1 VVGRT
6 PTQTRHVGP
15 LQHTIEVEY
24 LRIRAELD
32 DTVTRRDREQ
42 RRLARSSDPIEQGV
56 ARIYND
62 FLVQVHEI
70 LNTGESIM
78 LATEESGGPVVGRL
92 AVFDEDRDLLLT
104 PWHAPE
110 GQRILTSPHRILVTA
125 GPDGRPQLHPL
136 SADAEELARDIRA
149 KMRTSAQRE
158 SMADPLSTLTTE
170 QAAALRAIGESHGQA
185 VLHGPPG
192 SGKSAIVLVELARR
206 LLTHPQPEAFRVLF
220 VTGSRPLAER
230 ATRLARMLGVA
241 SVTPLPQESVLRTLG
256 VHDGATPVAG
266 TRGAADGRCLTN
278 ALEARFAE
286 LESRLGDDAPIPH
299 PMGSRRPDEI
309 EAVRRIRARRASLPY
324 HLSSKQLRQGLLDEY
339 LTLASRAVAEELTD
353 RAMDKLRPSTTPAQ
367 LVRDA
372 AAWLRLS
379 GPLRAAATA
388 YARSLL
394 QTPSTRRAT
403 EWDLVVVDEYQ
414 RLPAI
419 VTALL
424 CRQAGE
430 VLLSGDPRQS
440 LSPAS
445 ASMAGEAVTLHELT
459 SSLRLPAA
467 IGSWIDRF
475 WEENGLTPPRIRS
488 AAGGGEVVTVSSIEQ
503 ARERRPTIDQI
514 IDAAG
519 SDAEALSPPD
529 ALGLEWPGVVLVE
542 PRRILDEHG
551 EAGLFIAATR
561 AIDRLTIVGG

>member
-15 LQHTIEVEY
+15 LQRTIEGEY

-32 DTVTRRDREQ
+32 ATVRRRDREQ

-56 ARIYND
+56 ARLYND
-62 FLVQVHEI
+62 FLLQVQEI
-70 LNTGESIM
+70 LDTGESIM
-78 LATEESGGPVVGRL
+78 LATEESGDPVVGRL

-110 GQRILTSPHRILVTA
+110 GQRLLTSPHRILVTA

-158 SMADPLSTLTTE
+158 SMADPLSTLTIE
-170 QAAALRAIGESHGQA
+170 QAAALRAIGESPGPT

-206 LLTHPQPEAFRVLF
+206 LLTHPQPETFRVLF
-220 VTGSRPLAER
+220 VTGSRRLAER
-230 ATRLARMLGVA
+230 AARLARMLGVA
-241 SVTPLPQESVLRTLG
+241 SVTPLPQESVLRILG

-266 TRGAADGRCLTN
+266 TRGADVRCLTD
-278 ALEARFAE
+278 ALDTTFAE
-286 LESRLGDDAPIPH
+286 LESRLGNDAAIPH
-299 PMGSRRPDEI
+299 PLGSRRPGEI

>member
-15 LQHTIEVEY
+15 LQRTIEVEY

-32 DTVTRRDREQ
+32 ATVRRRDREQ

-56 ARIYND
+56 ARLYND
-62 FLVQVHEI
+62 FLLQVQEI
-70 LNTGESIM
+70 LDTGESIM
-78 LATEESGGPVVGRL
+78 LATEESGDPVVGRL

-110 GQRILTSPHRILVTA
+110 GQRLLTSPHRILVTA

-158 SMADPLSTLTTE
+158 SMADPLSTLTIE
-170 QAAALRAIGESHGQA
+170 QAAALRAIGESPGPT

-206 LLTHPQPEAFRVLF
+206 LLTHPQPETFRVLF
-220 VTGSRPLAER
+220 VTGSRRLAER
-230 ATRLARMLGVA
+230 AARLAKMLGVA
-241 SVTPLPQESVLRTLG
+241 SVTPLPQESVLRILG

-266 TRGAADGRCLTN
+266 TRGADVRCLTD
-278 ALEARFAE
+278 ALDTTFAE
-286 LESRLGDDAPIPH
+286 LESRLGNDAAIPH
-299 PMGSRRPDEI
+299 PLGSRRPGEI

-324 HLSSKQLRQGLLDEY
+324 HLSSKQLRRGLLDEY
-339 LTLASRAVAEELTD
+339 LTLASRPVAEELTD
-353 RAMDKLRPSTTPAQ
+353 RAMAQLRPSTTPTR

-372 AAWLRLS
+372 AASLGLS

-394 QTPSTRRAT
+394 QTPPTRRT
-403 EWDLVVVDEYQ
+403 SEWDLVVVDEYQ

-424 CRQAGE
+424 SRQAGE
-430 VLLSGDPRQS
+430 LLLSGDPRQS
-440 LSPAS
+440 FCPAS
-445 ASMAGEAVTLHELT
+445 ASMAGEAATLHELT

-467 IGSWIDRF
+467 ISGWIDGF

-488 AAGGGEVVTVSSIEQ
+488 AAGGGEVLTVSSIEQ
-503 ARERRPTIDQI
+503 ARKRRPTIDQI

-519 SDAEALSPPD
+519 SADGALSPLD
-529 ALGLEWPGVVLVE
+529 ALGLEWPGVVLVD
-542 PRRILDEHG
+542 PQRILDEHG

-561 AIDRLTIVGG
+561 AIDRLTIVRG